1 VQDHAGDYR
10 FILNPVITFT
20 CYNNSLT
27 IIIGR
32 R

>member
-27 IIIGR
+27 
-32 R
+32 